1 MDWKRAITDALKWD
15 AIVMILFAAAIL
27 LYLFRPTGERVEPR
41 KIEVGSYVCKHFDT
55 SGGMSLEILRKMR
68 DDGLCQERLEEFAT
82 LEDEFLYLERQTVCT
97 GKSYRVP
104 MMELDRQIRD
114 RFSQYDFKYHNLH
127 IKQASEPTKQVNPW
141 LTCPG
146 GIPEKTES
154 S

>member
-1 MDWKRAITDALKWD
+1 MVCKIITDALKWD
-15 AIVMILFAAAIL
+15 AIFMLVFVVTIF
-27 LYLFRPTGERVEPR
+27 LYLFKPNGEKAQPR
-41 KIEVGSYVCKHFDT
+41 KIEVGNYVCQHFDI
-55 SGGMSLEILRKMR
+55 SGGMSLEILKKMR

-97 GKSYRVP
+97 GKSYKIP
-104 MMELDRQIRD
+104 MTELDRQIRD
-114 RFSQYDFKYHNLH
+114 RFSSYDFKYHNLH